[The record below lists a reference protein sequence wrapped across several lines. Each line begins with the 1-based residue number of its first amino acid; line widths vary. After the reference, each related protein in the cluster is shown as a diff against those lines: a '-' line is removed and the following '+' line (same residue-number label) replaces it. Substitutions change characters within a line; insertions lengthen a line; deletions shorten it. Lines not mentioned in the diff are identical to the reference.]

1 MDGVGFR
8 QRFIQLR
15 GSMSAHRRF
24 STCIHATNTGAW
36 LLPFAT
42 MSTIIVSRRQGRM
55 ARKLKVFRT
64 AIGFHDAYVAV
75 PSRKAALDAWGSDRN
90 LFASALAEEV
100 TDPALTTAPLAD
112 PGKVVKVRRGSSAEN
127 MAALA
132 KPTPPRGRHMS
143 KPSRLPAPRPSRA
156 TLDKAET
163 ALERA
168 EALLASELSA
178 IDAEMEAL
186 RRRRRAVMDNRRK
199 AMGELRERLDEVR
212 TEYEAEVERWRET

>member
-1 MDGVGFR
+1 MASDFASDSFGCR
-8 QRFIQLR
+8 DRR
-15 GSMSAHRRF
+15 SAHRRF
-24 STCIHATNTGAW
+24 SIGMHATKTGAW

-42 MSTIIVSRRQGRM
+42 MSTITVSRRQGRM

-64 AIGFHDAYVAV
+64 AIGFHDAYVAA
-75 PSRKAALDAWGSDRN
+75 PSRKAALEAWGSDRN

-132 KPTPPRGRHMS
+132 ETRPRRRASSS
-143 KPSRLPAPRPSRA
+143 KPALPRATRPSRA
-156 TLDKAET
+156 ALDKAE
-163 ALERA
+163 AAVGRA
-168 EALLASELSA
+168 EASLKQELAT

-186 RRRRRAVMDNRRK
+186 RKRRRAVMDARK
-199 AMGELRERLDEVR
+199 KAISELRERLYEVR
-212 TEYEAEVERWRET
+212 TDYEAAVDRWRQI